1 MVYCVDEKQGAFD
14 ESVLLLFPRPPVTL
28 LVLRKPI
35 KMKDGPTGEMRCH
48 SNTVTVFDFLP

>member
-48 SNTVTVFDFLP
+48 SNTVTVW